1 MLAGLAPR
9 PSPTSRAW
17 LLWGWGLCALFIIA
31 AVLCIA
37 WEPVRLDGWYI
48 WFQYRARPFSLAGWL
63 DVVRFNYLHGN
74 PRFGENITNALY
86 APGSVHVVAHAA
98 LMTFSFWILAT
109 LGLGRRPQRHDVL
122 FITTLLAMYLV
133 AIPRVGPML
142 FYRPFF
148 GNYVVGAMPAFGF
161 LAMCHCYL
169 RGTIQARSAWL
180 LVPVFFL
187 GVLGG
192 LCNEHTGPAFV
203 LAGAT
208 AVYLAWRQGRVPL
221 WMLAG
226 VLGLGCGF
234 LGLFFAPGQM
244 ERYAGAGKVGVMTTL
259 LSRSFGASL
268 QIVVRAPFTAFWLAP
283 WAVIAAAALGN
294 LSWSRCRATLM
305 TQQAKF
311 FGLALGFATIV
322 GGTLLA
328 APLNGPRLYY
338 ATATALLCAAAAWV
352 LQLVSS
358 STKRDYRR
366 RIALAMLNTVVI
378 LGSTIGLVHTVWRER
393 PVFARRMTV
402 LLAAQSGAPGVE
414 VPSVPKGFR
423 QWTLGEDFN
432 DHNLRVALANY
443 FNIGEIVVTIP

>member
-1 MLAGLAPR
+1 M
-9 PSPTSRAW
+9 PSPNSRRW
-17 LLWGWGLCALFIIA
+17 LVWGWGLCAVFAVA
-31 AVLCIA
+31 ALLCIA

-48 WFQYRARPFSLAGWL
+48 WFQYRARPFSLASWL

-86 APGSVHVVAHAA
+86 APGSWHVMAHAA
-98 LMTFSFWILAT
+98 LMLLSFWILAA
-109 LGLGRRPQRHDVL
+109 LGLGRRPRRDDVL

-148 GNYVVGAMPAFGF
+148 GNYVVGALPAFGF
-161 LAMCHCYL
+161 LAMCHAYL
-169 RGTIQARSAWL
+169 RGNLRSRSAWL
-180 LVPVFFL
+180 VPPVFLL

-192 LCNEHTGPAFV
+192 LGNEHTGPAFV

-208 AVYLAWRQGRVPL
+208 AGYLAWRQGKVPL
-221 WMLAG
+221 WMIAG
-226 VLGLGCGF
+226 VLGLGLGF

-259 LSRSFGASL
+259 LSRSVAASL
-268 QIVVRAPFTAFWLAP
+268 QIVWRAPFTALWLTP
-283 WAVIAAAALGN
+283 WLVIAVAAVSRISLSRWRAALT
-294 LSWSRCRATLM
+294 SVQAT
-305 TQQAKF
+305 T
-311 FGLALGFATIV
+311 FGLALLFATIV

-338 ATATALLCAAAAWV
+338 ATATALVCAAAAWV
-352 LQLVSS
+352 ASVSGTLS
-358 STKRDYRR
+358 YRR
-366 RIALAMLNTVVI
+366 RIALALLNSVVI
-378 LGSTIGLVHTVWRER
+378 IGSSVGLVYTVWRER

-414 VPSVPKGFR
+414 VPAVPKGFR
-423 QWTLGEDFN
+423 QWTMGEDFN
-432 DHNLRVALANY
+432 DHNLRVAIANY